1 MQIPRTNLLASQEA
15 VMLGKRTALVGLV
28 ATALVVS
35 AVDVASAD
43 AGSGFNSVVIAKGLT
58 RHSFDIHQR
67 KGNDVVTAQNT
78 LEPGGSSGWH
88 SHPGTTLVVIQSG
101 QFILYSEPVG
111 GGRCRS
117 HTYTAGQVYLEQPGD
132 EQNAVNNGTV
142 TAVAA
147 VTFFNVPHGASPR
160 IDRANPGDC
169 PR

>member
-1 MQIPRTNLLASQEA
+1 MQYRETNLLEPQEA

-28 ATALVVS
+28 AMGLIVS
-35 AVDVASAD
+35 AVGVASAD
-43 AGSGFNSVVIAKGLT
+43 AGSGFNSVVIAKGLAG
-58 RHSFDIHQR
+58 HSFNIHHR
-67 KGNDVVTAQNT
+67 KGNDVITAQNT

-101 QFILYSEPVG
+101 QFVLYSEPVG
-111 GGRCRS
+111 GGRCRI

-147 VTFFNVPHGASPR
+147 VTFFNVPHGGSAR

-169 PR
+169 PG